1 MIRLYPLQVEWM
13 SEKLM
18 RMFEDSR
25 TNPFQ
30 FQHITVCHNLEELAK
45 VSNPKVLEFVLVLW
59 KPVS

>member
-1 MIRLYPLQVEWM
+1 M

-30 FQHITVCHNLEELAK
+30 FQHITLCHNLEELAK
-45 VSNPKVLEFVLVLW
+45 VPNPKVI
-59 KPVS
+59 K